1 MSGPITEELKQ
12 YEINKT
18 IDRILNNYI
27 VTLKSINDNMPPS
40 KDKFIAIKAIN
51 NRITEYYKQ
60 LPY

>member
-27 VTLKSINDNMPPS
+27 VTLKSINDNISVP
-40 KDKFIAIKAIN
+40 
-51 NRITEYYKQ
+51 
-60 LPY
+60 